1 MSIPLISLALVL
13 LASLGNAQLA
23 KYRYSEDNFDLDYVM
38 EFRLQIAQATIKVTC
53 TVGGA
58 DWRPVTRT
66 MAQDFLFEKVVG
78 KPGQFGTFRAV
89 RPADFRKSSFVKHDI
104 SDFTDEVSRLCNKN
118 LPPADFDDILVVD
131 FPGNPGELI
140 TTVEGVAK
148 ILNEVVS

>member
-23 KYRYSEDNFDLDYVM
+23 KYRYSESNFDLDYVM

-53 TVGGA
+53 TVADGG
-58 DWRPVTRT
+58 PVTRT
-66 MAQDFLFEKVVG
+66 MAQDFLFEKVIG
-78 KPGQFGTFRAV
+78 DPGQFGTFRAV
-89 RPADFRKSSFVKHDI
+89 RPADFRKSLFVKHDI

-118 LPPADFDDILVVD
+118 LQPVDFDDILVVD
-131 FPGNPGELI
+131 FRGNPGELI
-140 TTVEGVAK
+140 TTVEGDYK